1 MKSFLIA
8 WKDFKIRAMDR
19 RGFMTMLIMP
29 LILTLILG
37 MALKDIF
44 GGDEGF
50 RETSVGLY
58 VDKKDPM
65 ADALKQDV
73 LEKTEF
79 LTLKTVDSEEK
90 LKEMVKKEEV
100 EVGILIPAEWGAN
113 LDEAVL
119 YSNQDTQLKATV
131 VESIISSFTERVQ
144 TISKTSEA
152 VMKNATQTQAVATGE
167 GAGKETAERVS
178 MELTES
184 GKVDMEVGNQS
195 VGETSISS
203 MQYYAAAM
211 LVMFLLFNV
220 TLGAKSMIQERHT
233 DTLAR
238 LNSAPMNQYSILI
251 GKFLGTL
258 YFAFIQ
264 LLLFYVATSLFFN
277 VNWGESRGQVV
288 AFGFMYSVAV
298 AGLSMLLAAFIKR
311 EKTADLISGI
321 GIQLFAIVGGSMLPI
336 YAFPERLKTIAA
348 LTPNN
353 WALTGFLD
361 IMSGVGWSGLLLP
374 FSVLG
379 LIGLVSMLIGA
390 WRLRGRY
397 A

>member
-50 RETSVGLY
+50 QDTSVGLY

-79 LTLKTVDSEEK
+79 LTLKTIDSEEK
-90 LKEMVKKEEV
+90 LEEMVKKGEV

-113 LDEAVL
+113 FDEAVL

-144 TISKTSEA
+144 TISKTSEV
-152 VMKNATQTQAVATGE
+152 VMKNVTQTQAVATGK
-167 GAGKETAERVS
+167 GDAKETAERVS
-178 MELTES
+178 KELTES
-184 GKVDMEVGNQS
+184 GEVDMEVGDQS

-298 AGLSMLLAAFIKR
+298 AGLSMLLAAFIKK

-379 LIGLVSMLIGA
+379 LIGFVSMLIGA

>member
-44 GGDEGF
+44 GRDEGF
-50 RETSVGLY
+50 QETSVGLY

-131 VESIISSFTERVQ
+131 VESIVSSFTERVQ

-298 AGLSMLLAAFIKR
+298 AGLSMLLAAFIRK

>member
-44 GGDEGF
+44 GRDEGF
-50 RETSVGLY
+50 QETSVGLY

-100 EVGILIPAEWGAN
+100 EVGILIPAEWSAN

-298 AGLSMLLAAFIKR
+298 AGLSMLLAAFIRK

>member
-50 RETSVGLY
+50 QETSVGLY

-298 AGLSMLLAAFIKR
+298 AGLSMLLAAFIRK

>member
-50 RETSVGLY
+50 QETSVGLY

-277 VNWGESRGQVV
+277 VNWGESQGQVV

-298 AGLSMLLAAFIKR
+298 AGLSMLLAAFIRK

>member
-298 AGLSMLLAAFIKR
+298 AGLSMLLAAFIRK

>member
-50 RETSVGLY
+50 QETSVGLY

-90 LKEMVKKEEV
+90 LKEMVKKDEV

-119 YSNQDTQLKATV
+119 YSNQDTQLKAAV
-131 VESIISSFTERVQ
+131 VESIVSSFTERVQ

-167 GAGKETAERVS
+167 GAGKETAEQVS

-298 AGLSMLLAAFIKR
+298 AGLSMLLAAFIRK

-374 FSVLG
+374 FLVLG